1 MELISKNLND
11 CLDRLIG
18 KSFAINRMLDRGM
31 SLLKVR
37 WKMINSSNHLHG
49 MLAHAYLGDKF
60 ADSISDYQSER
71 GMESIYPATPIG
83 NREYSSPLDF
93 FNDYMSEN
101 IEFEDM
107 IKDAI
112 NIATQEEDYTTKKF
126 LDGLL
131 YRLAPYIAASNDL
144 VDLVSA
150 CDNDKFKLLV
160 LDSEIDDYINV

>member
-60 ADSISDYQSER
+60 ADSISEWR
-71 GMESIYPATPIG
+71 AFI
-83 NREYSSPLDF
+83 R
-93 FNDYMSEN
+93 
-101 IEFEDM
+101 
-107 IKDAI
+107 
-112 NIATQEEDYTTKKF
+112 
-126 LDGLL
+126 LL
-131 YRLAPYIAASNDL
+131 QL
-144 VDLVSA
+144 
-150 CDNDKFKLLV
+150 
-160 LDSEIDDYINV
+160 EI

>member
-37 WKMINSSNHLHG
+37 WKMINSSNTLHP

-60 ADSISDYQSER
+60 ADSISDYQAER

-107 IKDAI
+107 I
-112 NIATQEEDYTTKKF
+112 KF